1 MHPLCTYFSL
11 SLFGKNN
18 IFQTTHFNYAMIFFL
33 RESNFLYSD
42 IRVNL
47 ESILKVLLF
56 LDQEDSMAQ
65 LLSDIDNSI
74 EIVMNQKALRGRMK
88 DMNSEVL
95 PMK

>member
-1 MHPLCTYFSL
+1 
-11 SLFGKNN
+11 
-18 IFQTTHFNYAMIFFL
+18 MIFFL

>member
-1 MHPLCTYFSL
+1 MYPLCTYFSL

-18 IFQTTHFNYAMIFFL
+18 IFQTTHFNHAMIFFL

-47 ESILKVLLF
+47 ESVLKVLLF

>member
-1 MHPLCTYFSL
+1 MYPLCTYFSL

-18 IFQTTHFNYAMIFFL
+18 IFQTTHFNHAMIFFL

-42 IRVNL
+42 IQVNL
-47 ESILKVLLF
+47 ESVLKVLLF
-56 LDQEDSMAQ
+56 LDQEDSIAQ

>member
-1 MHPLCTYFSL
+1 
-11 SLFGKNN
+11 
-18 IFQTTHFNYAMIFFL
+18 MIFFL

-47 ESILKVLLF
+47 ESVLKVLLF
-56 LDQEDSMAQ
+56 LDQEDSMAK

>member
-1 MHPLCTYFSL
+1 
-11 SLFGKNN
+11 
-18 IFQTTHFNYAMIFFL
+18 MIFFL

-47 ESILKVLLF
+47 ESVLKVLLF
-56 LDQEDSMAQ
+56 LDQEDSIAQ

>member
-1 MHPLCTYFSL
+1 M
-11 SLFGKNN
+11 
-18 IFQTTHFNYAMIFFL
+18 THFNHAMIFFL

-47 ESILKVLLF
+47 ESVLKVLLF

>member
-1 MHPLCTYFSL
+1 M
-11 SLFGKNN
+11 
-18 IFQTTHFNYAMIFFL
+18 
-33 RESNFLYSD
+33 
-42 IRVNL
+42 NL
-47 ESILKVLLF
+47 ESVLKVLLF

>member
-1 MHPLCTYFSL
+1 
-11 SLFGKNN
+11 
-18 IFQTTHFNYAMIFFL
+18 MIFFL

-47 ESILKVLLF
+47 ESVLKVLLF
-56 LDQEDSMAQ
+56 LDQDDSMAQ

>member
-1 MHPLCTYFSL
+1 MYPLCTYFSL

-18 IFQTTHFNYAMIFFL
+18 IFQTTHFNHAMIFFL

-47 ESILKVLLF
+47 ESVLKVLLF
-56 LDQEDSMAQ
+56 LDQEDSIAQ

-88 DMNSEVL
+88 DINSEVL

>member
-1 MHPLCTYFSL
+1 
-11 SLFGKNN
+11 
-18 IFQTTHFNYAMIFFL
+18 MIFFL

-47 ESILKVLLF
+47 ESVLKVLLF

>member
-1 MHPLCTYFSL
+1 
-11 SLFGKNN
+11 
-18 IFQTTHFNYAMIFFL
+18 MIFFL

-42 IRVNL
+42 IQVNL
-47 ESILKVLLF
+47 ESVLKVLLF
-56 LDQEDSMAQ
+56 LDQEDSIAQ

>member
-1 MHPLCTYFSL
+1 
-11 SLFGKNN
+11 
-18 IFQTTHFNYAMIFFL
+18 MIFFL

-47 ESILKVLLF
+47 ESVLKVLLF

-65 LLSDIDNSI
+65 LLTDIDNSI

>member
-1 MHPLCTYFSL
+1 MYPLCTYFSL

-18 IFQTTHFNYAMIFFL
+18 IFQTTHFNHAMIFFL

-42 IRVNL
+42 IQVNL
-47 ESILKVLLF
+47 ESVLKVLLF

>member
-1 MHPLCTYFSL
+1 MYPLCTYFSL

-18 IFQTTHFNYAMIFFL
+18 IFQTTHFNHAMIFFL

-47 ESILKVLLF
+47 ESVLKVLLF
-56 LDQEDSMAQ
+56 LDQEDSIAQ